1 MAEKLET
8 RSELFSVARDTV
20 NSSNIDSTK
29 LPGFYYCVSCL
40 GINNKSGMMLIVIQ
54 NKFNIWQISL
64 STLER
69 RMFLNNSW
77 SAWM

>member
-8 RSELFSVARDTV
+8 RNELFYIARNEV

-29 LPGFYYCVSCL
+29 LPGFYYCTSCL
-40 GINNKSGMMLIVIQ
+40 GVNNDSGIMLIVIQ
-54 NKFNIWQISL
+54 NVTTIWQISL

-69 RMFLNNSW
+69 RMFSYNSW